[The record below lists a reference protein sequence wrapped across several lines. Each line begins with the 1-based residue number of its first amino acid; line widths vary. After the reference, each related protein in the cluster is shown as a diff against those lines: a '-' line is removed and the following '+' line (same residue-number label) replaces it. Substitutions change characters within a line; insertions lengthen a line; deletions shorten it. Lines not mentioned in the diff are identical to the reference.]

1 MIVMVEIKE
10 KGDKDGNGAN
20 VGKADNA
27 VDGDDDHNGEYHIV
41 RKNVRN
47 RFIDK

>member
-1 MIVMVEIKE
+1 MARAT
-10 KGDKDGNGAN
+10 KDGNG
-20 VGKADNA
+20 ADNA
-27 VDGDDDHNGEYHIV
+27 VDGDDDDNGEYHIV